1 MQESWFKAIYAVCR
15 GVSPPDIVV
24 VGTHLDGAKI
34 DNYHN
39 VVLNKYATLYPT
51 IRFATAVRYLAFLLL
66 CAAIESDL
74 NFKTLLSVD
83 WTAAASEVMTQQ
95 QSSETRS
102 NKLLHKRSGT
112 NTARSPHGMLCV
124 AH

>member
-1 MQESWFKAIYAVCR
+1 MQESWFKTIYAVCR

-51 IRFATAVRYLAFLLL
+51 IRFATAVRYVPGLPTPL
-66 CAAIESDL
+66 CCYHWIGP
-74 NFKTLLSVD
+74 TLKHFILSIGP
-83 WTAAASEVMTQQ
+83 QL
-95 QSSETRS
+95 RP
-102 NKLLHKRSGT
+102 R
-112 NTARSPHGMLCV
+112 
-124 AH
+124 

>member
-51 IRFATAVRYLAFLLL
+51 IRFATAVRYVPGLPTL
-66 CAAIESDL
+66 CCYRWIGP
-74 NFKTLLSVD
+74 
-83 WTAAASEVMTQQ
+83 
-95 QSSETRS
+95 
-102 NKLLHKRSGT
+102 KLYIIYLR
-112 NTARSPHGMLCV
+112 RWDQLRPR
-124 AH
+124 